1 MHEPTARR
9 PVIIRL
15 ASFVI
20 ANEFR
25 RQGDGI
31 AS

>member
-1 MHEPTARR
+1 MREPTARR

-25 RQGDGI
+25 RPDDRI